1 MRTTF
6 LILKII
12 KQKGEYIMET
22 LTSIIMEQQA
32 IISQRAEKMTF
43 KQMEKQQK
51 EFQEVI
57 AGNKEILKKLK
68 SEELEYKKGYVK
80 TFRFLDMLDISQS
93 AKLLFGHI
101 ESLMNL
107 SNKNATLYKDKH
119 GDIFCYFTIK
129 RVAQTLSCCE
139 KTAVKLM
146 KELEE
151 SGLIIKVRQGN
162 HLPNRIYLTKLS
174 YHLIRENTSA
184 LTEELNKN
192 KNKKV
197 QKVKIKDIG
206 REQGKVSLKEK
217 EELLKE
223 KIKVDIGYNVLISK
237 YNKEMVNEIYHI
249 IFYTLTSNAK
259 YFCVSGCS
267 VDADKVKDVFSKL
280 NQFHIE
286 YVLES
291 LCSTHA
297 EIKNVKN
304 YLVTTLFNSLQTYN
318 IYYSM
323 KVNKLV

>member
-1 MRTTF
+1 
-6 LILKII
+6 
-12 KQKGEYIMET
+12 MET
-22 LTSIIMEQQA
+22 STSIIMEQQA

-43 KQMEKQQK
+43 KQMEKQEK
-51 EFQEVI
+51 KFQEVI

-68 SEELEYKKGYVK
+68 SKELEYKKGYVK

-192 KNKKV
+192 KNKRYWKRARESV
-197 QKVKIKDIG
+197 FKRERRVIK
-206 REQGKVSLKEK
+206 RE
-217 EELLKE
+217 
-223 KIKVDIGYNVLISK
+223 
-237 YNKEMVNEIYHI
+237 NK
-249 IFYTLTSNAK
+249 S
-259 YFCVSGCS
+259 
-267 VDADKVKDVFSKL
+267 
-280 NQFHIE
+280 
-286 YVLES
+286 
-291 LCSTHA
+291 
-297 EIKNVKN
+297 
-304 YLVTTLFNSLQTYN
+304 
-318 IYYSM
+318 
-323 KVNKLV
+323 

>member
-1 MRTTF
+1 M
-6 LILKII
+6 
-12 KQKGEYIMET
+12 QT

-32 IISQRAEKMTF
+32 IISQRAEKMTL
-43 KQMEKQQK
+43 KQMAKRQE
-51 EFQEVI
+51 EIQEVM
-57 AGNKEILKKLK
+57 AGNREILKKLK
-68 SEELEYKKGYVK
+68 NKELQYKKGYVK
-80 TFRFLDMLDISQS
+80 TFRFLDMLDISPS

-101 ESLMNL
+101 ESMMNL
-107 SNKNATLYKDKH
+107 SNQNDTLYKDKH

-146 KELEE
+146 KELEK
-151 SGLIIKVRQGN
+151 SALIIKVRQGN

-184 LTEELNKN
+184 LTAEINKN

-206 REQGKVSLKEK
+206 REQGKVSLREK

-223 KIKVDIGYNVLISK
+223 RIKTDIGYNVLINK
-237 YNKEMVNEIYHI
+237 YDKDIVNEVYRI
-249 IFYTLTSNAK
+249 IFHTLTSNAK
-259 YFCVSGCS
+259 YIRVNGYDM
-267 VDADKVKDVFSKL
+267 DADKVKDVFEKL

-291 LCSTHA
+291 LCSTHT
-297 EIKNVKN
+297 EIKSVKN

-318 IYYSM
+318 IYYSIKAKNM
-323 KVNKLV
+323 L